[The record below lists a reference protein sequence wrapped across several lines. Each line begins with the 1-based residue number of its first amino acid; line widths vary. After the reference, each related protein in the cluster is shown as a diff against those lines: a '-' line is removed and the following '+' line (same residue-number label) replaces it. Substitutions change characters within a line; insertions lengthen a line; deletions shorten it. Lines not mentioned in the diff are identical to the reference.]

1 MPKLDAWADEMTR
14 AVLFLNTLF
23 IIDVFIIDV
32 FEPVKAAI
40 NEALLWCDV

>member
-23 IIDVFIIDV
+23 IIDVF
-32 FEPVKAAI
+32 EPVKAAI